1 MDKLLTESRN
11 TAWRKPPEPRAEGEI
26 IERSEVNEECFRQR
40 ARDCELVK
48 EKKYVGGVSASV
60 CVCVSLCVSLP
71 MCEHV
76 PPCTGLRIFKKTW
89 QEDSLRGGREL

>member
-11 TAWRKPPEPRAEGEI
+11 TPWRKPPEPRAEGGI
-26 IERSEVNEECFRQR
+26 MKRSELNEECFKQR

-48 EKKYVGGVSASV
+48 EKEYVGGVSASV
-60 CVCVSLCVSLP
+60 CVCVCISVCVSVS

-76 PPCTGLRIFKKTW
+76 PPCTGLRIFKKT
-89 QEDSLRGGREL
+89 